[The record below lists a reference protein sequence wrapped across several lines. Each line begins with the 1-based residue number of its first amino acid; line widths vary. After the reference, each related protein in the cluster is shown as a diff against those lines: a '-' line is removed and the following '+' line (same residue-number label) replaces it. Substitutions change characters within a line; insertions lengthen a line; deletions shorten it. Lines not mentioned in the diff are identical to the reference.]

1 MDTTTTTEAIE
12 NTDAQANPNSQATET
27 EAQEQGRMYSQSE
40 FDDAMAKMKHAVTNK
55 AIRPYQELGDLEELR
70 QLKTQAEQKQTEEAM
85 KKGEFEKVLSE
96 MASKK
101 DAEIAQRDSIIREY
115 RVDTPLV
122 NAAAKYRSI
131 NPEQVKS
138 LLKSNLRLGSE
149 GEVEVVGADGTVR
162 YTDNGTAMGVD
173 DLVKEFLDTNPHF
186 VSPTPST
193 TNTQSSVM
201 NESKNVDVSKLDMSN
216 PEHRKIYAELRK
228 QSA

>member
-12 NTDAQANPNSQATET
+12 NTDAQANQDSQATET
-27 EAQEQGRMYSQSE
+27 EAQGRMYSQSE

-55 AIRPYQELGDLEELR
+55 AIRPYQELGDLDELR

-85 KKGEFEKVLSE
+85 KKGEFEKVISDL
-96 MASKK
+96 ASKK

-162 YTDNGTAMGVD
+162 YTDSGSAMGVD

-193 TNTQSSVM
+193 SNTQSSVM
-201 NESKNVDVSKLDMSN
+201 NDSKSVDVSKLDMSN

>member
-12 NTDAQANPNSQATET
+12 NTDAHANQDSQATET
-27 EAQEQGRMYSQSE
+27 EAQGRMYSQTE

-55 AIRPYQELGDLEELR
+55 AIRPYQELGDIEELK

-85 KKGEFEKVLSE
+85 KKGEFEKVLSD

-101 DAEIAQRDSIIREY
+101 DAEIAKRDQVIREY

-131 NPEQVKS
+131 NPGQVTS
-138 LLKSNLRLGSE
+138 LLKGNLRLGSE

-162 YTDNGTAMGVD
+162 YTDNGSAMGVD
-173 DLVKEFLDTNPHF
+173 DLVKEFIDTNPHF
-186 VSPTPST
+186 VNPTPST
-193 TNTQSSVM
+193 ANTQSSVM
-201 NESKNVDVSKLDMSN
+201 NETKNVDVSKLDMSN